1 MQIYHVVEQ
10 ENFPPIREDP
20 LKSRYLAGLGPIDR
34 ENLLLVV
41 SNLSSNLP
49 SGTRILAVGSSVTE
63 PGKAPI
69 PHNDIDLKVLAPSE
83 FAPILDSLVYRCI
96 SQLPGFKVRIDY
108 GRGGLYQMMSRY
120 TGNYWSNG
128 GFQMRP
134 QNGAKIDVLISPVPY
149 EKELVKS
156 PFQSVVLH

>member
-20 LKSRYLAGLGPIDR
+20 LKPEYLAELDPIDR
-34 ENLLLVV
+34 ENLSAVV

-63 PGKAPI
+63 PERVSS
-69 PHNDIDLKVLAPSE
+69 PHNDIDLKVLAPAE
-83 FAPILDSLVYRCI
+83 FIPILDSLVYKCI

-108 GRGGLYQMMSRY
+108 GRWGSKRISRY
-120 TGNYWSNG
+120 IGNYWSDG
-128 GFQMRP
+128 GFQMWP

-156 PFQSVVLH
+156 PFPSVVLH